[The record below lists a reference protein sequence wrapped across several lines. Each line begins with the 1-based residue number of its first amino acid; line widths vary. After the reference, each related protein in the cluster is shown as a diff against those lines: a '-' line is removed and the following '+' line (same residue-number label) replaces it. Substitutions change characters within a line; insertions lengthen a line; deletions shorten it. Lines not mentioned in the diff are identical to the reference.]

1 MGDSETPVWGS
12 VADNVA
18 SLIPENPYRT
28 QTGKPRLL
36 IVGVGMM
43 GREHLRVTQQLGW
56 AEVQG
61 IVDPFNG
68 SIEWA
73 LSDWSLLSSQPLRVY
88 PDLREA
94 CLDSAVDA
102 IVICSPNHTHYDVL
116 QIVCESGKPILLE
129 KPMATTLADA
139 MEVVRLASEYPSVI
153 QLGMQYRFKAQYVEA
168 LFEIRAKASLGLVK
182 TVAMSEYRPPFLD
195 KVNQWNKFN
204 RHSGGTLVEKCCHY
218 FDLMNVIA
226 ASRPKKIYA
235 SGGRGVNFLDFQW
248 QGVPSDIDD
257 HAMVIIDYD
266 NGIRANF
273 TLNMFCQELYEEL
286 VVVGECGRLVASEQA
301 SFHPDT
307 PSEARL
313 QVEVPGHSA
322 YRPQGVGYPPWIE
335 ETGHY
340 GATFFEHIAFHRQ
353 LAGERVDAATP
364 QQALWSLIVASA
376 AQHSMAT
383 GQAVDVA
390 TFCTQKGLGDF
401 FEGDEVR

>member
-1 MGDSETPVWGS
+1 MGDSETPLWGR
-12 VADNVA
+12 VAEHAA
-18 SLIPENPYRT
+18 SLIPESPYRP
-28 QTGKPRLL
+28 QEGKPRLL
-36 IVGVGMM
+36 IVGAGMM

-61 IVDPFNG
+61 IVDPFDG

-73 LSDWSLLSSQPLRVY
+73 QSDWALLSSQPLTVY
-88 PDLREA
+88 ADLREA

-116 QIVCESGKPILLE
+116 KIVCESGKPILLE
-129 KPMATTLADA
+129 KPMATTLVDA
-139 MEVVRLASEYPSVI
+139 MEVFRLASEYPSVI

-168 LFEIRAKASLGLVK
+168 LFEIRAKASLGPVK

-235 SGGRGVNFLDFQW
+235 SGGRGVNFLDFEW

-257 HAMVIIDYD
+257 HAMVIIDYA
-266 NGIRANF
+266 NGIRASF

-322 YRPQGVGYPPWIE
+322 YRPQPVGYPPWIE

-376 AQHSMAT
+376 AQYSMAI

-390 TFCTQKGLGDF
+390 AFCTQEGVGDF
-401 FEGDEVR
+401 FEDSEVG

>member
-1 MGDSETPVWGS
+1 MGDSKAPLWGR
-12 VADNVA
+12 VADSVA
-18 SLIPENPYRT
+18 SLTAENLHRT
-28 QTGKPRLL
+28 QEGKPRLL

-61 IVDPFNG
+61 IVDPFDG

-73 LSDWSLLSSQPLRVY
+73 QSDWALLSSQPLTVY
-88 PDLREA
+88 ADLREA

-116 QIVCESGKPILLE
+116 KIVCESGKPILLE

-139 MEVVRLASEYPSVI
+139 MEILRLAREYPSVI

-168 LFEIRAKASLGLVK
+168 LFEIQTKASLGQVQ
-182 TVAMSEYRPPFLD
+182 TVSMSEYRPPFLD

-235 SGGRGVNFLDFQW
+235 SGGRGVNFLEFEW

-266 NGIRANF
+266 NGIRASF
-273 TLNMFCQELYEEL
+273 TLNMFCQELFEEL

-307 PSEARL
+307 PSKAGL
-313 QVEVPGHSA
+313 QVEVPGHPA

-335 ETGHY
+335 ATGHY
-340 GATFFEHIAFHRQ
+340 GATFFEHIAFHQQ

-376 AQHSMAT
+376 AQHSMAI

-390 TFCTQKGLGDF
+390 VFCAQEGLGDF
-401 FEGDEVR
+401 FEGHEVG

>member
-1 MGDSETPVWGS
+1 
-12 VADNVA
+12 
-18 SLIPENPYRT
+18 
-28 QTGKPRLL
+28 
-36 IVGVGMM
+36 MM

-61 IVDPFNG
+61 IVDPFNS

-73 LSDWSLLSSQPLRVY
+73 QSDWARLSSQPLQVY
-88 PDLREA
+88 ADLRDA

-116 QIVCESGKPILLE
+116 KIVCESGKPILLE
-129 KPMATTLADA
+129 KPMATTLVDA
-139 MEVVRLASEYPSVI
+139 MEVFRLASEYPSVI

-168 LFEIRAKASLGLVK
+168 LFEIRAKASLGPVK

-235 SGGRGVNFLDFQW
+235 SGGRGVNFLDFEW
-248 QGVPSDIDD
+248 RGVPSDIDD
-257 HAMVIIDYD
+257 HAMVIIDYA
-266 NGIRANF
+266 NGIRASF

-322 YRPQGVGYPPWIE
+322 YRPQPVGYPPWIE

-376 AQHSMAT
+376 AQYSMAI

-390 TFCTQKGLGDF
+390 AFCTQEGVGDF
-401 FEGDEVR
+401 FEDSEVG

>member
-257 HAMVIIDYD
+257 HAMVIIDYA
-266 NGIRANF
+266 NGIRASF
-273 TLNMFCQELYEEL
+273 TLNMFCHELYEEL

-313 QVEVPGHSA
+313 QIEVPGHPA
-322 YRPQGVGYPPWIE
+322 YRSQTVGYPPWIE

-364 QQALWSLIVASA
+364 EQALWSLIVASA
-376 AQHSMAT
+376 AQHSMAI
-383 GQAVDVA
+383 GQAVDIA
-390 TFCTQKGLGDF
+390 NFCEEEGVGAF
-401 FEGDEVR
+401 FEDNGDG

>member
-168 LFEIRAKASLGLVK
+168 LFEIWAKASLGLVK

-266 NGIRANF
+266 SGIRANF

-307 PSEARL
+307 PSEVRL
-313 QVEVPGHSA
+313 QVEVPGHPA
-322 YRPQGVGYPPWIE
+322 YRPQSVGYPPWIE

>member
-139 MEVVRLASEYPSVI
+139 MEVFRLASEYPSVI

-257 HAMVIIDYD
+257 HAMAIIDYD

-286 VVVGECGRLVASEQA
+286 VVVGERGRLVASEQA

-313 QVEVPGHSA
+313 QVEVPGHPA
-322 YRPQGVGYPPWIE
+322 YRPQSVGYPPWIE

-390 TFCTQKGLGDF
+390 TFCTQEGVGDF
-401 FEGDEVR
+401 FEGDEVD

>member
-1 MGDSETPVWGS
+1 MDDDGAPLWGR

-18 SLIPENPYRT
+18 SLTAKNPHRT
-28 QTGKPRLL
+28 QADKPRLL
-36 IVGVGMM
+36 IVGAGMM
-43 GREHLRVTQQLGW
+43 GREHLRVSQRLGW

-61 IVDPFNG
+61 IYDPFDG
-68 SIEWA
+68 SIDWA
-73 LSDWSLLSSQPLRVY
+73 QSDWALLSSQSLQVY
-88 PDLREA
+88 TNLREA

-102 IVICSPNHTHYDVL
+102 IVVCSPNHTHYDVL
-116 QIVCESGKPILLE
+116 QIVCESGKPVLLE

-139 MEVVRLASEYPSVI
+139 MEVLRLARDYPSFI

-168 LFEIRAKASLGLVK
+168 LFEIQTQASLGAVK
-182 TVAMSEYRPPFLD
+182 TIAMSEYRPPFLD

-218 FDLMNVIA
+218 FDLINVIA
-226 ASRPKKIYA
+226 ASRPQKIYA
-235 SGGRGVNFLDFQW
+235 SGGRGVNFLDFEW

-257 HAMVIIDYD
+257 HAMVVIDYD
-266 NGIRANF
+266 NGIRASF

-286 VVVGECGRLVASEQA
+286 VVVGDSGRLVASEQA
-301 SFHPDT
+301 SFRPDT

-313 QVEVPGHSA
+313 QVEVPEHPA
-322 YRPQGVGYPPWIE
+322 YRPQTVGYPPWIE

-353 LAGERVDAATP
+353 LSGERVDAATP

-376 AQHSMAT
+376 AQYSMAI
-383 GQAVDVA
+383 GQVVDIA
-390 TFCTQKGLGDF
+390 TFCQQAGVGDF
-401 FEGDEVR
+401 FEENDIG

>member
-1 MGDSETPVWGS
+1 MGDSETPLWGR
-12 VADNVA
+12 VAEHAA
-18 SLIPENPYRT
+18 SLIPESPYHP
-28 QTGKPRLL
+28 QQGKPRLL
-36 IVGVGMM
+36 IVGAGMM

-61 IVDPFNG
+61 IVDPFDG

-73 LSDWSLLSSQPLRVY
+73 QSDWALLSSQPLTVY
-88 PDLREA
+88 ADLREA

-116 QIVCESGKPILLE
+116 KIVCESGKPILLE

-139 MEVVRLASEYPSVI
+139 MEILRLAREYPSVI

-168 LFEIRAKASLGLVK
+168 LFEIRAKASLGAVK

-235 SGGRGVNFLDFQW
+235 SGGRGVNFLDFEW

-257 HAMVIIDYD
+257 HAMVIIDYV
-266 NGIRANF
+266 NGIRASF

-322 YRPQGVGYPPWIE
+322 YRPKPVGYPPWIE

-376 AQHSMAT
+376 AQYSMAI

-390 TFCTQKGLGDF
+390 TFCTQEGVGDF
-401 FEGDEVR
+401 FEDNEVG

>member
-1 MGDSETPVWGS
+1 
-12 VADNVA
+12 
-18 SLIPENPYRT
+18 
-28 QTGKPRLL
+28 
-36 IVGVGMM
+36 
-43 GREHLRVTQQLGW
+43 
-56 AEVQG
+56 VQG

-73 LSDWSLLSSQPLRVY
+73 QSDWALLSSQPLQVY
-88 PDLREA
+88 ADLREA

-102 IVICSPNHTHYDVL
+102 IVICSPNHTHYNVL
-116 QIVCESGKPILLE
+116 QMVCESGKPILLE

-139 MEVVRLASEYPSVI
+139 MEILRLAREYPSVI
-153 QLGMQYRFKAQYVEA
+153 QLGMQYRFKAQYAEA
-168 LFEIRAKASLGLVK
+168 LSEIQASASLGPVK
-182 TVAMSEYRPPFLD
+182 TIAMSEYRPPFLD

-218 FDLMNVIA
+218 FDLINVIA

-235 SGGRGVNFLDFQW
+235 SGGRGVNFLDFEW

-266 NGIRANF
+266 NGIRASF

-286 VVVGECGRLVASEQA
+286 VVVGEYGRLVASEQA

-313 QVEVPGHSA
+313 QIEVPGHPA
-322 YRPQGVGYPPWIE
+322 YRPQPVAYPPWIE

-364 QQALWSLIVASA
+364 EQALWSLIVASA
-376 AQHSMAT
+376 AQHSMAI
-383 GQAVDVA
+383 GQAVDIA
-390 TFCTQKGLGDF
+390 SFCAEEGVGAF
-401 FEGDEVR
+401 FEDNGDG

>member
-88 PDLREA
+88 PYLREA

-313 QVEVPGHSA
+313 QVEVPGHPA
-322 YRPQGVGYPPWIE
+322 YRPQSVGYPPWIE

-390 TFCTQKGLGDF
+390 TFCTQEGVGDF
-401 FEGDEVR
+401 FEGDEVD

>member
-1 MGDSETPVWGS
+1 MDDSKAPLWGR

-18 SLIPENPYRT
+18 SLTPENPYRT
-28 QTGKPRLL
+28 QEDKPRLL
-36 IVGVGMM
+36 IVGAGMM
-43 GREHLRVTQQLGW
+43 GREHLRVSQRLGW

-61 IVDPFNG
+61 VVDPFDG
-68 SIEWA
+68 SIGWA
-73 LSDWSLLSSQPLRVY
+73 QSDWALLSSRPLQVY
-88 PDLREA
+88 ADLREA

-102 IVICSPNHTHYDVL
+102 IVICSPNHTHYETL

-129 KPMATTLADA
+129 NPMAPTLTAA
-139 MEVVRLASEYPSVI
+139 MEMVRLARSYPSVI

-168 LFEIRAKASLGLVK
+168 LFEVQAQASLGAVK
-182 TVAMSEYRPPFLD
+182 PIAMSEYRPPFLD
-195 KVNQWNKFN
+195 KVDQWNKFN
-204 RHSGGTLVEKCCHY
+204 RQSGGTLVEKCCHY
-218 FDLMNVIA
+218 FDLMNVIT

-235 SGGRGVNFLDFQW
+235 SGGRGVNFLDFEW
-248 QGVPSDIDD
+248 QGELSDIDD

-266 NGIRANF
+266 NGIRASF

-313 QVEVPGHSA
+313 QIEVPGHPA
-322 YRPQGVGYPPWIE
+322 YRPQPVGYPAWIE

-364 QQALWSLIVASA
+364 QQALRSLIVASA
-376 AQHSMAT
+376 AQHSMAI
-383 GQAVDVA
+383 GQAVDIASFCAEEGAVA
-390 TFCTQKGLGDF
+390 C
-401 FEGDEVR
+401 FEDNGVG

>member
-36 IVGVGMM
+36 LVGVGMM

-266 NGIRANF
+266 SGIRANF

-322 YRPQGVGYPPWIE
+322 YRPQPVGYPPWIE

-376 AQHSMAT
+376 AQYSMAI

-390 TFCTQKGLGDF
+390 AFCTQEGVGDF
-401 FEGDEVR
+401 FEDSEVG

>member
-1 MGDSETPVWGS
+1 MGDSETPLWGR
-12 VADNVA
+12 VAEHAA
-18 SLIPENPYRT
+18 SLIPESPYRP
-28 QTGKPRLL
+28 QEGKPRLL
-36 IVGVGMM
+36 IVGAGMM

-61 IVDPFNG
+61 IVDPFDG

-73 LSDWSLLSSQPLRVY
+73 QSDWALLSSQPLTVY
-88 PDLREA
+88 ADLREA

-116 QIVCESGKPILLE
+116 KIVCESGKPILLE

-139 MEVVRLASEYPSVI
+139 MEILRLAREYPSVI

-168 LFEIRAKASLGLVK
+168 LFEIRAKASLCAVK

-226 ASRPKKIYA
+226 ASRPNKIYA
-235 SGGRGVNFLDFQW
+235 SGGRGVNFLDFEW

-257 HAMVIIDYD
+257 HAMVIIDYA
-266 NGIRANF
+266 NGTRASF
-273 TLNMFCQELYEEL
+273 TLNMFCQELFEEL

-301 SFHPDT
+301 SFHHDR
-307 PSEARL
+307 PSEAGL
-313 QVEVPGHSA
+313 QVEVPGHPA
-322 YRPQGVGYPPWIE
+322 YRPQPLGYPPWIE

-340 GATFFEHIAFHRQ
+340 GATFFEHIAFNLQ
-353 LAGERVDAATP
+353 LAGQEVDAATP
-364 QQALWSLIVASA
+364 EQALWSLIVASA
-376 AQHSMAT
+376 AQHSMRI
-383 GQAVDVA
+383 GREVDVSA
-390 TFCTQKGLGDF
+390 FCEENGIAAF
-401 FEGDEVR
+401 FDASINS

>member
-266 NGIRANF
+266 SGIRANF

-313 QVEVPGHSA
+313 QVEVPGHPA
-322 YRPQGVGYPPWIE
+322 YRPQSVGYPPWIE